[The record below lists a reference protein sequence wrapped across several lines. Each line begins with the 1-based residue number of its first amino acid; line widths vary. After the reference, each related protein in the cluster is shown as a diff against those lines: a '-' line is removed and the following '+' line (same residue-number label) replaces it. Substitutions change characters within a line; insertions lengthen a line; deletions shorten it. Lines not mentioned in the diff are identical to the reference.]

1 VVGDAFLC
9 QLPQDALKIKP
20 LYQFLLQENYRTS
33 SLVLSCQNQNIVLSC
48 IMYDLD
54 ITKDGGVKVFDNLFK
69 KADYYD
75 DLLKNDFGCLDR
87 IEE

>member
-1 VVGDAFLC
+1 
-9 QLPQDALKIKP
+9 
-20 LYQFLLQENYRTS
+20 
-33 SLVLSCQNQNIVLSC
+33 
-48 IMYDLD
+48 MYDLD

>member
-1 VVGDAFLC
+1 MSGTLTRDSNLANCSISDDFDFLWDPVH
-9 QLPQDALKIKP
+9 QKRAREL
-20 LYQFLLQENYRTS
+20 S
-33 SLVLSCQNQNIVLSC
+33 SR
-48 IMYDLD
+48 YDLD

-75 DLLKNDFGCLDR
+75 DLLKNEFGCLDR

>member
-1 VVGDAFLC
+1 MC
-9 QLPQDALKIKP
+9 QLPHDAMKIKP
-20 LYQFLLQENYRTS
+20 LYQFLLQENYRMS
-33 SLVLSCQNQNIVLSC
+33 NLMLSCQNENIVLSV
-48 IMYDLD
+48 ILYDRD
-54 ITKDGGVKVFDNLFK
+54 ITMESGLKIFENLFK

>member
-1 VVGDAFLC
+1 MVGDAYLC
-9 QLPQDALKIKP
+9 QMPTDALKIKP
-20 LYQFLLQENYRTS
+20 LYQFLLQENYRTN

-54 ITKDGGVKVFDNLFK
+54 ITTDGGVKTFDNLFK

-75 DLLKNDFGCLDR
+75 DLLKNEFGCMDR

>member
-1 VVGDAFLC
+1 
-9 QLPQDALKIKP
+9 
-20 LYQFLLQENYRTS
+20 
-33 SLVLSCQNQNIVLSC
+33 
-48 IMYDLD
+48 MYDLD
-54 ITKDGGVKVFDNLFK
+54 ITRDGGVKTFDNLFK